1 MIRPICS
8 GRLGNFFQEDF
19 SIARPREPRINE
31 RIRIS
36 PVRLVGAAGEQIG
49 IVPINEAL
57 ERARAAELDL
67 VEVSS
72 TSKPPVCR
80 IMDYGRYKYE
90 TAKKQKNARKKQHSM
105 ELKEMR
111 FRPKVDTHDYE
122 FKTKHIRSF
131 LEEGNKVK
139 VFVMF
144 RGREMAH
151 TEFGRE
157 LLNRV
162 AEDMKEIA
170 TVEVGARQEG
180 RRMNMV
186 LSPLPALVKKA
197 ADDRAARVT
206 AKEQSKHQSAKPEPA
221 SKPEESAPVEPSEK
235 AEDVDVAAETTS
247 ANADE

>member
-1 MIRPICS
+1 
-8 GRLGNFFQEDF
+8 
-19 SIARPREPRINE
+19 
-31 RIRIS
+31 
-36 PVRLVGAAGEQIG
+36 VRLVGADAEQIG

-57 ERARAAELDL
+57 ERARTANLDL

-72 TSKPPVCR
+72 TSRPPVCR

-122 FKTKHIRSF
+122 FKTKHIREF

-157 LLNRV
+157 LLARV
-162 AEDMKEIA
+162 CEDMKEIA
-170 TVEVGARQEG
+170 SVEIGAKQEG

-186 LSPLPALVKKA
+186 LAPLPALVKKA
-197 ADDRAARVT
+197 ADERAAKAL
-206 AKEQSKHQSAKPEPA
+206 AKEKAKHPGFAKDNSK
-221 SKPEESAPVEPSEK
+221 SKSESASDTAPIEPK
-235 AEDVDVAAETTS
+235 AES
-247 ANADE
+247 AGVEADD

>member
-1 MIRPICS
+1 M
-8 GRLGNFFQEDF
+8 
-19 SIARPREPRINE
+19 
-31 RIRIS
+31 
-36 PVRLVGAAGEQIG
+36 RLVGADGEQIG

-57 ERARAAELDL
+57 ERARTASLDL

-72 TSKPPVCR
+72 ASRPPVCR

-90 TAKKQKNARKKQHSM
+90 TAKKQKTARKKQHSM

-111 FRPKVDTHDYE
+111 FRPKVDTHDYD
-122 FKTKHIRSF
+122 FKTKHIREF

-157 LLNRV
+157 LLQRV
-162 AEDMKEIA
+162 VEDMKEVA
-170 TVEVGARQEG
+170 TVEIGAKQEG

-186 LSPLPALVKKA
+186 LAPLPALVKKA
-197 ADDRAARVT
+197 AEERAAKVL
-206 AKEQSKHQSAKPEPA
+206 AKEQSKHQNTKPA
-221 SKPEESAPVEPSEK
+221 TK
-235 AEDVDVAAETTS
+235 AEASVDAEND
-247 ANADE
+247 NAEEPVVLESDE

>member
-1 MIRPICS
+1 M
-8 GRLGNFFQEDF
+8 
-19 SIARPREPRINE
+19 
-31 RIRIS
+31 
-36 PVRLVGAAGEQIG
+36 RLVGADAEQIG

-57 ERARAAELDL
+57 ERARTANLDL

-72 TSKPPVCR
+72 TSRPPVCR

-111 FRPKVDTHDYE
+111 FRPKVDKHDYE
-122 FKTKHIRSF
+122 FKTKHIREF

-157 LLNRV
+157 LLARV
-162 AEDMKEIA
+162 CEDMKEVA
-170 TVEVGARQEG
+170 SVEIGAKQEG

-186 LSPLPALVKKA
+186 LAPLPALVKKA
-197 ADDRAARVT
+197 ADERAAKAV
-206 AKEQSKHQSAKPEPA
+206 AKEKAKRPGA
-221 SKPEESAPVEPSEK
+221 SKGDAKSKNSNDAEVVSAAESASASASASTPESDTVPLETK
-235 AEDVDVAAETTS
+235 AESTVVESDD
-247 ANADE
+247 